1 MGQED
6 KESRRQL
13 LLNSKEL
20 QVLAELLDLRR
31 KQLVSVRCTDYD
43 KTPNWDVKQAHLN
56 GMTEAVEWVL
66 DLLTFEGPK

>member
-20 QVLAELLDLRR
+20 QVLAEILDLRR
-31 KQLVSVRCTDYD
+31 KQLVSVRATDYD
-43 KTPNWDVKQAHLN
+43 QTPNWDVKQAHLN
-56 GMTEAVEWVL
+56 GMTEAVEWML
-66 DLLTFEGPK
+66 DLITFERN